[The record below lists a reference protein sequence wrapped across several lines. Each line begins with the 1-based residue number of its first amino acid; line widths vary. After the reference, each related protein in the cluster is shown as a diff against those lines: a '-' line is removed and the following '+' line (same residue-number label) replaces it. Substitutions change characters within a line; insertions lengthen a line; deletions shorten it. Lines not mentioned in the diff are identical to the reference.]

1 MLPIEEYNLDFLSGR
16 DALINNNSVT
26 LQLPSE
32 GIPFLE
38 PGELLDLLDPD
49 ILVDDFIQCN
59 IHVPL
64 SLLY

>member
-1 MLPIEEYNLDFLSGR
+1 MDFLSGI

-59 IHVPL
+59 TCTPFIA
-64 SLLY
+64 LLILIDCE

>member
-1 MLPIEEYNLDFLSGR
+1 MDFLSGI

-38 PGELLDLLDPD
+38 PGEFLDLLDPD
-49 ILVDDFIQCN
+49 ILVDEFIQCN
-59 IHVPL
+59 TWTPL
-64 SLLY
+64 IALLVLNDYE